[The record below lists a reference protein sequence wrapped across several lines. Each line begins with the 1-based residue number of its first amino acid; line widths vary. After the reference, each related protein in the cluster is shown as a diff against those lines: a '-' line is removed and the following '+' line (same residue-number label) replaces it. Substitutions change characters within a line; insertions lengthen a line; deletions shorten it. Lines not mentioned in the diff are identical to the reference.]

1 MKANCSTMLRWPE
14 GLRQAVVEAAM
25 RNRRSVN
32 SEILVRLE
40 RDLARE
46 AVDLG
51 EDRGAAA

>member
-1 MKANCSTMLRWPE
+1 MEKPKKTMLRIPE
-14 GLRQAVVEAAM
+14 QVQAEIAEAAR

-46 AVDLG
+46 ALDLG